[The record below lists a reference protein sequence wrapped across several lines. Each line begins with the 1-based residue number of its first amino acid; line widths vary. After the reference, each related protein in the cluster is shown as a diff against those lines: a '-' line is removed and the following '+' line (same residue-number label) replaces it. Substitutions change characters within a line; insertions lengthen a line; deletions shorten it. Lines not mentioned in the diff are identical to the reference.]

1 MGAYPHLARAV
12 FFRPVCLLLIVAMAS
27 LSLPRDAARAA
38 MVSTETVIGGTAQGE
53 SDRDRI
59 RTFLQREEIG
69 ARLEAYGVEQ
79 HEALARVDG
88 LTDREVARIAARLDE
103 LPAGGDLEN
112 VLKGMG
118 NVLLFGLILLA
129 ILGVVWLVKKIVD

>member
-1 MGAYPHLARAV
+1 MGFHPRFARSV
-12 FFRPVCLLLIVAMAS
+12 FFRPVCLLLIVAMAC
-27 LSLPRDAARAA
+27 LSLPPHAARAA
-38 MVSTETVIGGTAQGE
+38 LVSTETVIGGTAQGG

-59 RTFLQREEIG
+59 RTFLQREEVG
-69 ARLEAYGVEQ
+69 ARLAAYGVEQ

-112 VLKGMG
+112 VLVGMG
-118 NVLLFGLILLA
+118 NVFLFGLVLLA
-129 ILGVVWLVKKIVD
+129 ILGIIWLVKKIAK